1 METARMNRIE
11 RFAQGLVRRSRLWL
25 VGFTVLTV
33 FLGWSAATGLRAD
46 AAFSKMIPLDHPFMK
61 VFTEHE
67 ATFGGANRIL
77 VAVAPRSGDVYNE
90 ESLNLLRKV
99 TEEVFFIQGVER
111 SSVTSLFT
119 PNVRFTEVVEEGF
132 RGGNIVSADFQG
144 RPEQID
150 QVRSNVAKSDW
161 VGRIVARD
169 GSAALVAASL
179 QERDPQSGERLNLQV
194 VARALEDIRNRH
206 ESETHS
212 VHIIGFAKAT
222 GDIAD
227 GAAGVLVYFGVAFLL
242 TCVLLLLYNRSV
254 ALTLYALGCAIVPV
268 IWLLGLMPLLGLGLD
283 PLSILVPFL
292 IFSIAV
298 SHAVQMTEAWR
309 TQRLAGLDAPAASVS
324 AFCQL
329 LIPGA
334 VALLANALGFIVIAL
349 VDIEIVRELA
359 ITATLGVTVMILSNK
374 LLLPAF
380 LALRAGVPPA
390 RREQVLLEALWKRLA
405 RLVQLPVAVGVIGVS
420 IVALAV
426 GGWVAKDL
434 QIGDLGQGVPELR
447 PDSRYNQDTAFITD
461 RFEIGVD
468 VLRVLA
474 IAQGSDSPCVRPEVM
489 DRVAEFELQM
499 RQNPSVVS
507 VSGLAGFV
515 GQVSQAYAEGHVK
528 WNAVPQDSAQ
538 IAQGVGAAT
547 RLGNALMN
555 PGCGVMPV
563 SLYTTGHQAST
574 ISALVD
580 DVQRFAQEATDSGVR
595 FELGLGNLAVMAATN
610 EVVAAADP
618 WVNAALFSS
627 VAVLCLLAF
636 RSWRITLCIILPLAL
651 VTVLCNAVMTLLNI
665 GVKVNTLPVVALGVG
680 VGVDYGIYLFERI
693 RHALDEG
700 HDLQQSLLTALR
712 ERGAAST
719 FTAVTMT
726 LSVLTWMGSSLQF
739 QSDMGILLAFMFLVN
754 LLGAILLAPALAAF
768 LVHKRT

>member
-1 METARMNRIE
+1 MTGSVRIE
-11 RFAQGLVRRSRLWL
+11 LFAQRLIRHSRLWL
-25 VGFTVLTV
+25 AAFMALTLL
-33 FLGWSAATGLRAD
+33 LGWSATGLRTD

-77 VAVAPRSGDVYNE
+77 VAIAPKSGDIYTE
-90 ESLNLLRKV
+90 QSLSLLRKV
-99 TEEVFFIQGVER
+99 TEEVFYIQGVER

-144 RPEQID
+144 RPEQIE

-161 VGRIVARD
+161 VGRIVSRD

-179 QERDPQSGERLNLQV
+179 QERDPQTGERLSPQA
-194 VARALEDIRNRH
+194 VAKALEEIRARH
-206 ESETHS
+206 EGPAHS
-212 VHIIGFAKAT
+212 VYIIGFAKAT
-222 GDIAD
+222 GDIAA
-227 GAAGVLVYFGVAFLL
+227 GAAGVLTFFALAFAL
-242 TCVLLLLYNRSV
+242 TCILLLVYNRSV

-268 IWLLGLMPLLGLGLD
+268 IWLLGLMPLVGLGLD

-292 IFSIAV
+292 VFSIAV

-309 TQRLAGLDAPAASVS
+309 TQRLAGLDAPEASVR

-329 LIPGA
+329 LIPGS
-334 VALLANALGFIVIAL
+334 VALLANALGFMVIAL

-359 ITATLGVTVMILSNK
+359 MTATLGVTVMILSNK

-390 RREQVLLEALWKRLA
+390 RREQAFLERAWLFIARVAQPRRAL
-405 RLVQLPVAVGVIGVS
+405 G
-420 IVALAV
+420 VALCGLAALLI
-426 GGWVAKDL
+426 GGWIAKDL

-447 PDSRYNQDTAFITD
+447 PDARYNQDTAFITQ

-474 IAQGSDSPCVRPEVM
+474 ITEGNDSPCIRPEVM
-489 DRVAEFELQM
+489 DHVAEFELQM

-547 RLGNALMN
+547 RLGNAFMN
-555 PGCGVMPV
+555 PGCSVMPV
-563 SLYTTGHQAST
+563 SLYTTDHQAAT
-574 ISALVD
+574 ITALVQ
-580 DVQRFAQEATDSGVR
+580 DVERFAQEATDSGVR
-595 FELGLGNLAVMAATN
+595 FVMGLGNLAVMAATN

-618 WVNAALFSS
+618 WVNAALFGS
-627 VAVLCLLAF
+627 VALLCLLAF
-636 RSWRITLCIILPLAL
+636 RSWRITLCVILPLAL

-693 RHALDEG
+693 RHGLEEG
-700 HDLQQSLLTALR
+700 LSLEQGLLAALR

-726 LSVLTWMGSSLQF
+726 LSVLTWLGSSLQF
-739 QSDMGILLAFMFLVN
+739 QADMGILLAFMFLVN

-768 LVHKRT
+768 LLRKRV

>member
-1 METARMNRIE
+1 MTGSVRIE
-11 RFAQGLVRRSRLWL
+11 LFAQRLIRHSRLWL
-25 VGFTVLTV
+25 AAFMALTLL
-33 FLGWSAATGLRAD
+33 LGWSATGLRTD

-77 VAVAPRSGDVYNE
+77 VAIAPKSGDIYTE
-90 ESLNLLRKV
+90 QSLSLLRKV
-99 TEEVFFIQGVER
+99 TEEVFYIQGVER

-144 RPEQID
+144 RPEQIE

-161 VGRIVARD
+161 VGRIVSRD

-179 QERDPQSGERLNLQV
+179 QERDPQTGERLSPQA
-194 VARALEDIRNRH
+194 VAKALEEIRARH
-206 ESETHS
+206 EGPAHS
-212 VHIIGFAKAT
+212 VYIIGFAKAT
-222 GDIAD
+222 GDIAA
-227 GAAGVLVYFGVAFLL
+227 GAAGVLTFFALAFAL
-242 TCVLLLLYNRSV
+242 TCILLLVYNRSV

-268 IWLLGLMPLLGLGLD
+268 IWLLGLMPLVGLGLD

-292 IFSIAV
+292 VFSIAV

-309 TQRLAGLDAPAASVS
+309 TQRLAGLDAPEASVR

-329 LIPGA
+329 LIPGS
-334 VALLANALGFIVIAL
+334 VALLANALGFMVIAL

-359 ITATLGVTVMILSNK
+359 MTATLGVTVMILSNK

-390 RREQVLLEALWKRLA
+390 RREQALLERAWLFIARVAQPRRAL
-405 RLVQLPVAVGVIGVS
+405 G
-420 IVALAV
+420 VALCGLAALLI
-426 GGWVAKDL
+426 GGWIAKDL

-447 PDSRYNQDTAFITD
+447 PDARYNQDTAFITQ

-474 IAQGSDSPCVRPEVM
+474 ITEGNDSPCIRPEVM
-489 DRVAEFELQM
+489 DHVAEFELQM

-547 RLGNALMN
+547 RLGNAFMN
-555 PGCGVMPV
+555 PGCSVMPV
-563 SLYTTGHQAST
+563 SLYTTDHQAAT
-574 ISALVD
+574 ITALVQ
-580 DVQRFAQEATDSGVR
+580 DVERFAQEATDSGVR
-595 FELGLGNLAVMAATN
+595 FVMGLGNLAVMAATN

-618 WVNAALFSS
+618 WVNAALFGS
-627 VAVLCLLAF
+627 VALLCLLAF
-636 RSWRITLCIILPLAL
+636 RSWRITLCVILPLAL

-693 RHALDEG
+693 RHGLEEG
-700 HDLQQSLLTALR
+700 LSLEQGLLAALR

-726 LSVLTWMGSSLQF
+726 LSVLTWLGSSLQF
-739 QSDMGILLAFMFLVN
+739 QADMGILLAFMFLVN

-768 LVHKRT
+768 LLRKRV

>member
-1 METARMNRIE
+1 MA
-11 RFAQGLVRRSRLWL
+11 
-25 VGFTVLTV
+25 LTLL
-33 FLGWSAATGLRAD
+33 LGWSATGLRTD

-77 VAVAPRSGDVYNE
+77 VAIAPKSGDIYTE
-90 ESLNLLRKV
+90 QSLSLLRKV
-99 TEEVFFIQGVER
+99 TEEVFYIQGVER

-144 RPEQID
+144 RPEQIE

-161 VGRIVARD
+161 VGRIVSRD

-179 QERDPQSGERLNLQV
+179 QERDPQTGERLSPQA
-194 VARALEDIRNRH
+194 VAKALEEIRARH
-206 ESETHS
+206 EGPAHS
-212 VHIIGFAKAT
+212 VYIIGFAKAT
-222 GDIAD
+222 GDIAA
-227 GAAGVLVYFGVAFLL
+227 GAAGVLTFFALAFAL
-242 TCVLLLLYNRSV
+242 TCILLLVYNRSV

-268 IWLLGLMPLLGLGLD
+268 IWLLGLMPLVGLGLD

-292 IFSIAV
+292 VFSIAV

-309 TQRLAGLDAPAASVS
+309 TQRLAGLDAPEASVR

-329 LIPGA
+329 LIPGS
-334 VALLANALGFIVIAL
+334 VALLANALGFMVIAL

-359 ITATLGVTVMILSNK
+359 MTATLGVTVMILSNK

-390 RREQVLLEALWKRLA
+390 RREQALLERAWVVIARVAQPRRAL
-405 RLVQLPVAVGVIGVS
+405 G
-420 IVALAV
+420 VALCGLAALLI
-426 GGWVAKDL
+426 GGWIAKDL

-447 PDSRYNQDTAFITD
+447 PDARYNQDTAFITQ

-474 IAQGSDSPCVRPEVM
+474 ITEGNDSPCIRPEVM
-489 DRVAEFELQM
+489 DHVAEFELQM

-547 RLGNALMN
+547 RLGNAFMN
-555 PGCGVMPV
+555 PGCSVMPV
-563 SLYTTGHQAST
+563 SLYTTDHQAAT
-574 ISALVD
+574 ITALVQ
-580 DVQRFAQEATDSGVR
+580 DVERFAQEATDSGVR
-595 FELGLGNLAVMAATN
+595 FVMGLGNLAVMAATN

-618 WVNAALFSS
+618 WVNAALFGS
-627 VAVLCLLAF
+627 VALLCLLAF
-636 RSWRITLCIILPLAL
+636 RSWRITLCVILPLAL

-693 RHALDEG
+693 RHGLEEG
-700 HDLQQSLLTALR
+700 LSLEQGLLAALR

-726 LSVLTWMGSSLQF
+726 LSVLTWLGSSLQF
-739 QSDMGILLAFMFLVN
+739 QADMGILLAFMFLVN

-768 LVHKRT
+768 LLRKRV

>member
-1 METARMNRIE
+1 MTGSVRIE
-11 RFAQGLVRRSRLWL
+11 LFAQRLIRHSRLWL
-25 VGFTVLTV
+25 AAFMALTLL
-33 FLGWSAATGLRAD
+33 LGWSATGLRTD

-77 VAVAPRSGDVYNE
+77 VAIAPKSGDIYTE
-90 ESLNLLRKV
+90 QSLSLLRKV
-99 TEEVFFIQGVER
+99 TEEVFYIQGVER

-144 RPEQID
+144 RPEQIE

-161 VGRIVARD
+161 VGRIVSRD

-179 QERDPQSGERLNLQV
+179 QERDPQTGERLSPQA
-194 VARALEDIRNRH
+194 VAKALEEIRARH
-206 ESETHS
+206 EGPAHS
-212 VHIIGFAKAT
+212 VYIIGFAKAT
-222 GDIAD
+222 GDIAA
-227 GAAGVLVYFGVAFLL
+227 GAAGVLTFFALAFAL
-242 TCVLLLLYNRSV
+242 TCILLLVYNRSV

-268 IWLLGLMPLLGLGLD
+268 IWLLGLMPLVGLGLD

-292 IFSIAV
+292 VFSIAV

-309 TQRLAGLDAPAASVS
+309 TQRLAGLDAPEASVR

-329 LIPGA
+329 LIPGS
-334 VALLANALGFIVIAL
+334 VALLANALGFMVIAL

-359 ITATLGVTVMILSNK
+359 MTATLGVTVMILSNK

-390 RREQVLLEALWKRLA
+390 RREQALLERAWVVIARVAQPRRAL
-405 RLVQLPVAVGVIGVS
+405 G
-420 IVALAV
+420 VALCGLTALLI
-426 GGWVAKDL
+426 GGWIAKDL

-447 PDSRYNQDTAFITD
+447 PDARYNQDTAFITQ

-474 IAQGSDSPCVRPEVM
+474 ITEGNDSPCIRPEVM
-489 DRVAEFELQM
+489 DHVAEFELQM

-547 RLGNALMN
+547 RLGNAFMN
-555 PGCGVMPV
+555 PGCSVMPV
-563 SLYTTGHQAST
+563 SLYTTDHQAAT
-574 ISALVD
+574 ITALVQ
-580 DVQRFAQEATDSGVR
+580 DVERFAQEATDSGVR
-595 FELGLGNLAVMAATN
+595 FVMGLGNLAVMAATN

-618 WVNAALFSS
+618 WVNAALFGS
-627 VAVLCLLAF
+627 VALLCLLAF
-636 RSWRITLCIILPLAL
+636 RSWRITLCVILPLAL

-693 RHALDEG
+693 RHGLEEG
-700 HDLQQSLLTALR
+700 LSLEQGLLAALR

-726 LSVLTWMGSSLQF
+726 LSVLTWLGSSLQF
-739 QSDMGILLAFMFLVN
+739 QADMGILLAFMFLVN

-768 LVHKRT
+768 LLRKRV

>member
-1 METARMNRIE
+1 MTGSVRIE
-11 RFAQGLVRRSRLWL
+11 LFAQRLIRHSRLWL
-25 VGFTVLTV
+25 AAFMALTLL
-33 FLGWSAATGLRAD
+33 LGWSATGLRTD

-77 VAVAPRSGDVYNE
+77 VAIAPKSGDIYTE
-90 ESLNLLRKV
+90 QSLSLLRKV
-99 TEEVFFIQGVER
+99 TEEVFYIQGVER

-144 RPEQID
+144 RPEQIE

-161 VGRIVARD
+161 VGRIVSRD

-179 QERDPQSGERLNLQV
+179 QERDPQTGERLSPQA
-194 VARALEDIRNRH
+194 VAKALEEIRARH
-206 ESETHS
+206 EGPAHS
-212 VHIIGFAKAT
+212 VYIIGFAKAT
-222 GDIAD
+222 GDIAA
-227 GAAGVLVYFGVAFLL
+227 GAAGVLTFFALAFAL
-242 TCVLLLLYNRSV
+242 TCILLLVYNRSV

-268 IWLLGLMPLLGLGLD
+268 IWLLGLMPLVGLGLD

-292 IFSIAV
+292 VFSIAV

-309 TQRLAGLDAPAASVS
+309 TQRLAGLDAPEASVR

-329 LIPGA
+329 LIPGS
-334 VALLANALGFIVIAL
+334 VALLANALGFMVIAL

-359 ITATLGVTVMILSNK
+359 MTATLGVTVMILSNK

-390 RREQVLLEALWKRLA
+390 RREQALLERAWVVIARVAQPRRAL
-405 RLVQLPVAVGVIGVS
+405 G
-420 IVALAV
+420 VALCGLAALLI
-426 GGWVAKDL
+426 GGWIAKDL

-447 PDSRYNQDTAFITD
+447 PDARYNQDTAFITQ

-474 IAQGSDSPCVRPEVM
+474 ITEGNDSPCIRPEVM
-489 DRVAEFELQM
+489 DHVAEFELQM

-547 RLGNALMN
+547 RLGNAFMN
-555 PGCGVMPV
+555 PGCSVMPV
-563 SLYTTGHQAST
+563 SLYTTDHQAAT
-574 ISALVD
+574 ITALVQ
-580 DVQRFAQEATDSGVR
+580 DVERFAQEATDSGVR
-595 FELGLGNLAVMAATN
+595 FVMGLGNLAVMAATN

-618 WVNAALFSS
+618 WVNAALFGS
-627 VAVLCLLAF
+627 VALLCLLAF
-636 RSWRITLCIILPLAL
+636 RSWRITLCVILPLAL

-693 RHALDEG
+693 RHGLEEG
-700 HDLQQSLLTALR
+700 LSLEQGLLAALR

-726 LSVLTWMGSSLQF
+726 LSVLTWLGSSLQF
-739 QSDMGILLAFMFLVN
+739 QADMGILLAFMFLVN

-768 LVHKRT
+768 LLRKRV

>member
-1 METARMNRIE
+1 MTGSLRIE
-11 RFAQGLVRRSRLWL
+11 LFAQRLIRHSRLWL
-25 VGFTVLTV
+25 AAFMALTLL
-33 FLGWSAATGLRAD
+33 LGWSATGLRTD

-77 VAVAPRSGDVYNE
+77 VAIAPKSGDIYTE
-90 ESLNLLRKV
+90 QSLSLLRKV
-99 TEEVFFIQGVER
+99 TEEVFYIQGVER

-144 RPEQID
+144 RPEQIE

-161 VGRIVARD
+161 VGRIVSRD

-179 QERDPQSGERLNLQV
+179 QERDPQTGERLSPQA
-194 VARALEDIRNRH
+194 VAKALEEIRARH
-206 ESETHS
+206 EGPAHS
-212 VHIIGFAKAT
+212 VYIIGFAKAT
-222 GDIAD
+222 GDIAA
-227 GAAGVLVYFGVAFLL
+227 GAAGVLTFFALAFAL
-242 TCVLLLLYNRSV
+242 TCILLLVYNRSV

-268 IWLLGLMPLLGLGLD
+268 IWLLGLMPLVGLGLD

-292 IFSIAV
+292 VFSIAV

-309 TQRLAGLDAPAASVS
+309 TQRLAGLDAPEASVR

-329 LIPGA
+329 LIPGS
-334 VALLANALGFIVIAL
+334 VALLANALGFMVIAL

-359 ITATLGVTVMILSNK
+359 MTATLGVTVMILSNK

-390 RREQVLLEALWKRLA
+390 RREQALLERAWLFIARVAQPRRAL
-405 RLVQLPVAVGVIGVS
+405 G
-420 IVALAV
+420 VALCGLAALLI
-426 GGWVAKDL
+426 GGWIAKDL

-447 PDSRYNQDTAFITD
+447 PDARYNQDTAFITQ

-474 IAQGSDSPCVRPEVM
+474 ITEGNDSPCIRPEVM
-489 DRVAEFELQM
+489 DHVAEFELQM

-547 RLGNALMN
+547 RLGNAFMN
-555 PGCGVMPV
+555 PGCSVMPV
-563 SLYTTGHQAST
+563 SLYTTDHQAAT
-574 ISALVD
+574 ITALVQ
-580 DVQRFAQEATDSGVR
+580 DVERFAQEATDSGVR
-595 FELGLGNLAVMAATN
+595 FVMGLGNLAVMAATN

-618 WVNAALFSS
+618 WVNAALFGS
-627 VAVLCLLAF
+627 VALLCLLAF
-636 RSWRITLCIILPLAL
+636 RSWRITLCVILPLAL

-693 RHALDEG
+693 RHGLEEG
-700 HDLQQSLLTALR
+700 LSLEQGLLAALR

-726 LSVLTWMGSSLQF
+726 LSVLTWLGSSLQF
-739 QSDMGILLAFMFLVN
+739 QADMGILLAFMFLVN

-768 LVHKRT
+768 LLRKRV

>member
-1 METARMNRIE
+1 M
-11 RFAQGLVRRSRLWL
+11 
-25 VGFTVLTV
+25 
-33 FLGWSAATGLRAD
+33 
-46 AAFSKMIPLDHPFMK
+46 
-61 VFTEHE
+61 
-67 ATFGGANRIL
+67 
-77 VAVAPRSGDVYNE
+77 
-90 ESLNLLRKV
+90 
-99 TEEVFFIQGVER
+99 
-111 SSVTSLFT
+111 
-119 PNVRFTEVVEEGF
+119 
-132 RGGNIVSADFQG
+132 
-144 RPEQID
+144 
-150 QVRSNVAKSDW
+150 
-161 VGRIVARD
+161 
-169 GSAALVAASL
+169 
-179 QERDPQSGERLNLQV
+179 
-194 VARALEDIRNRH
+194 
-206 ESETHS
+206 
-212 VHIIGFAKAT
+212 
-222 GDIAD
+222 
-227 GAAGVLVYFGVAFLL
+227 
-242 TCVLLLLYNRSV
+242 

-268 IWLLGLMPLLGLGLD
+268 IWLLGLMPLVGLGLD

-292 IFSIAV
+292 VFSIAV

-309 TQRLAGLDAPAASVS
+309 TQRLTGLDAPEASVR

-329 LIPGA
+329 LIPGS
-334 VALLANALGFIVIAL
+334 VALLANALGFMVIAL

-359 ITATLGVTVMILSNK
+359 MTATLGVTVMILSNK

-390 RREQVLLEALWKRLA
+390 RREQALLERAWLFIARVAQPRRAL
-405 RLVQLPVAVGVIGVS
+405 G
-420 IVALAV
+420 VALCGLAALLI
-426 GGWVAKDL
+426 GGWIAKDL

-447 PDSRYNQDTAFITD
+447 PDARYNQDTAFITQ

-474 IAQGSDSPCVRPEVM
+474 ITEGNDSPCIRPEVM
-489 DRVAEFELQM
+489 DHVAEFELQM

-547 RLGNALMN
+547 RLGNAFMN
-555 PGCGVMPV
+555 PGCSVMPV
-563 SLYTTGHQAST
+563 SLYTTDHQAAT
-574 ISALVD
+574 ITALVR
-580 DVQRFAQEATDSGVR
+580 DVERFAQEATDSGVR
-595 FELGLGNLAVMAATN
+595 FVMGLGNLAVMAATN

-618 WVNAALFSS
+618 WVNAALFGS
-627 VAVLCLLAF
+627 VALLCLLAF
-636 RSWRITLCIILPLAL
+636 RSWRITLCVILPLAL

-693 RHALDEG
+693 RHGLEEG
-700 HDLQQSLLTALR
+700 LSLEQGLLAALR

-726 LSVLTWMGSSLQF
+726 LSVLTWLGSSLQF
-739 QSDMGILLAFMFLVN
+739 QADMGILLAFMFLVN

-768 LVHKRT
+768 LLRKRV

>member
-1 METARMNRIE
+1 MTGSVRIE
-11 RFAQGLVRRSRLWL
+11 LFAQRLIRHSRLWL
-25 VGFTVLTV
+25 AAFMALTLL
-33 FLGWSAATGLRAD
+33 LGWSATGLRTD

-77 VAVAPRSGDVYNE
+77 VAIAPKSGDIYTE
-90 ESLNLLRKV
+90 QSLSLLRKV
-99 TEEVFFIQGVER
+99 TEEVFYIQGVER

-144 RPEQID
+144 RPEQIE

-161 VGRIVARD
+161 VGRIVSRD

-179 QERDPQSGERLNLQV
+179 QERDPQTGERLSPQA
-194 VARALEDIRNRH
+194 VAKALEEIRARH
-206 ESETHS
+206 EGPAHS
-212 VHIIGFAKAT
+212 VYIIGFAKAT
-222 GDIAD
+222 GDIAA
-227 GAAGVLVYFGVAFLL
+227 GAAGVLTFFALAFAL
-242 TCVLLLLYNRSV
+242 TCILLLVYNRSV

-268 IWLLGLMPLLGLGLD
+268 IWLLGLMPLVGLGLD

-292 IFSIAV
+292 VFSIAV

-309 TQRLAGLDAPAASVS
+309 TQRLTGLDAPEASVR

-329 LIPGA
+329 LIPGS
-334 VALLANALGFIVIAL
+334 VALLANALGFMVIAL

-359 ITATLGVTVMILSNK
+359 MTATLGVTVMILSNK

-390 RREQVLLEALWKRLA
+390 RREQALLERAWLFIARVAQPRRAL
-405 RLVQLPVAVGVIGVS
+405 G
-420 IVALAV
+420 VALCGLAALLI
-426 GGWVAKDL
+426 GGWIAKDL

-447 PDSRYNQDTAFITD
+447 PDARYNQDTAFITQ

-474 IAQGSDSPCVRPEVM
+474 ITEGNDSPCIRPEVM
-489 DRVAEFELQM
+489 DHVAEFELQM

-547 RLGNALMN
+547 RLGNAFMN
-555 PGCGVMPV
+555 PGCSVMPV
-563 SLYTTGHQAST
+563 SLYTTDHQAAT
-574 ISALVD
+574 ITALVR
-580 DVQRFAQEATDSGVR
+580 DVERFAQEATDSGVR
-595 FELGLGNLAVMAATN
+595 FVMGLGNLAVMAATN

-618 WVNAALFSS
+618 WVNAALFGS
-627 VAVLCLLAF
+627 VALLCLLAF
-636 RSWRITLCIILPLAL
+636 RSWRITLCVILPLAL

-693 RHALDEG
+693 RHGLEEG
-700 HDLQQSLLTALR
+700 LSLEQGLLAALR

-726 LSVLTWMGSSLQF
+726 LSVLTWLGSSLQF
-739 QSDMGILLAFMFLVN
+739 QADMGILLAFMFLVN

-768 LVHKRT
+768 LLRKRV

>member
-1 METARMNRIE
+1 MRRMEQ
-11 RFAQGLVRRSRLWL
+11 FAQGLVRRSRLWL
-25 VGFTVLTV
+25 ILFALLTAL
-33 FLGWSAATGLRAD
+33 LGWSATGLRAD

-67 ATFGGANRIL
+67 STFGGANRVL
-77 VAVAPRSGDVYNE
+77 VAIAPRSGDVYTE
-90 ESLNLLRKV
+90 QSLQLLRKV
-99 TEEVFFIQGVER
+99 TEEVFYIQGVER

-144 RPEQID
+144 RPEQIE
-150 QVRSNVAKSDW
+150 QVRANVAKSDW

-169 GSAALVAASL
+169 GRAALVAASL
-179 QERDPQSGERLNLQV
+179 QERDPQSGARLDLQA
-194 VARALEDIRNRH
+194 VAKALEEIRTRH
-206 ESETHS
+206 ETEAHS

-222 GDIAD
+222 GDIAA
-227 GAAGVLVYFGVAFLL
+227 GAAGVLVFFALAFAL
-242 TCVLLLLYNRSV
+242 TCGLLLIYNRSV
-254 ALTLYALGCAIVPV
+254 SLTLYALGCAIVPV
-268 IWLLGLMPLLGLGLD
+268 IWLLGLMPLFGLGLD

-309 TQRLAGLDAPAASVS
+309 TERLAGRDAGAASVS

-329 LIPGA
+329 LVPGS
-334 VALLANALGFIVIAL
+334 VALLANALGFVVIAL

-359 ITATLGVTVMILSNK
+359 ITATLGVTVMIVSNK

-390 RREQVLLEALWKRLA
+390 RREQALLEGLWLRLASLAQPRFA
-405 RLVQLPVAVGVIGVS
+405 RLVIALGVT
-420 IVALAV
+420 ALAA
-426 GGWVAKDL
+426 GGWIAKDL
-434 QIGDLGQGVPELR
+434 QIGDLGRGVPELR
-447 PDSRYNQDTAFITD
+447 PESRYNQDTAFITEH
-461 RFEIGVD
+461 FEIGVD

-474 IAQGSDSPCVRPEVM
+474 IAEGSDSPCVRPEVM
-489 DRVAEFELQM
+489 DQVGEFELQM
-499 RQNPSVVS
+499 RQNPTVVS

-528 WNAVPQDSAQ
+528 WNAIPQDSAQ
-538 IAQGVGAAT
+538 IAQGTGAAT

-555 PGCGVMPV
+555 PGCGVMPI
-563 SLYTTGHQAST
+563 SLYTSDHQAPT
-574 ISALVD
+574 ISALVK
-580 DVQRFAQEATDSGVR
+580 DVQRFAQEAADSGVR
-595 FELGLGNLAVMAATN
+595 FVMGLGNLAVMAATN

-636 RSWRITLCIILPLAL
+636 RSWRMTLCIILPLAL
-651 VTVLCNAVMTLLNI
+651 VTILCNAVMTLLGI

-693 RHALDEG
+693 RHALHHG
-700 HDLQQSLLTALR
+700 CGLQEAMLTALR

-739 QSDMGILLAFMFLVN
+739 QSDMGVLLAFMFLVN
-754 LLGAILLAPALAAF
+754 LLGAILLAPALAVF
-768 LVHKRT
+768 LLSKRA

>member
-1 METARMNRIE
+1 MTRLE

-25 VGFTVLTV
+25 IGFAVLTLL
-33 FLGWSAATGLRAD
+33 LGWSATGLRAD
-46 AAFSKMIPLDHPFMK
+46 AAFSKMIPLEHPFMK

-67 ATFGGANRIL
+67 ATFGGANRVL
-77 VAVAPRSGDVYNE
+77 VAVAPKTGDIYTQS
-90 ESLNLLRKV
+90 SLQLLRQV
-99 TEEVFFIQGVER
+99 TEEVFYVQGVER

-144 RPEQID
+144 RPEQIE
-150 QVRSNVAKSDW
+150 QVRANVAKSDW
-161 VGRIVARD
+161 VGRIVTRD

-179 QERDPQSGERLNLQV
+179 QERDPQSGARLDLQA
-194 VARALEDIRNRH
+194 VAKALEEIRTRH

-212 VHIIGFAKAT
+212 IHIIGFAKAT
-222 GDIAD
+222 GDIAA
-227 GAAGVLVYFGVAFLL
+227 GASGVLVFFGLAFAL
-242 TCVLLLLYNRSV
+242 TCALLLVYNRSV

-309 TQRLAGLDAPAASVS
+309 TQRLAGLDAPSASVS

-329 LIPGA
+329 LVPGA
-334 VALLANALGFIVIAL
+334 VALLANALGFVVIAL

-359 ITATLGVTVMILSNK
+359 ITATLGVTVMMVSNK

-390 RREQVLLEALWKRLA
+390 RREQVLLEALWIRLA
-405 RLVQLPVAVGVIGVS
+405 RLVEPGRARVVVGLGV
-420 IVALAV
+420 VALLA
-426 GGWVAKDL
+426 GAWVAKDL

-447 PDSRYNQDTAFITD
+447 PDSRYNQDTAFITE

-474 IAQGSDSPCVRPEVM
+474 IAEGTDSPCVKPEVM
-489 DRVAEFELQM
+489 DEVAEFELQM

-528 WNAVPQDSAQ
+528 WNAMPQDSSQ

-563 SLYTTGHQAST
+563 SIYTSDHQAST
-574 ISALVD
+574 ISALVQA
-580 DVQRFAQEATDSGVR
+580 VEAFAEGAKDSGVR
-595 FELGLGNLAVMAATN
+595 FVMGLGNLAVMAATN
-610 EVVAAADP
+610 EVVAQADP

-627 VAVLCLLAF
+627 VALLCLLAF
-636 RSWRITLCIILPLAL
+636 KSWRMTLCIILPLAL
-651 VTVLCNAVMTLLNI
+651 VTMLCNAVMTLLGI

-693 RHALDEG
+693 RHALHQG
-700 HDLQQSLLTALR
+700 SDLQEAMLTALR

-739 QSDMGILLAFMFLVN
+739 QSDMGVLLAFMFLVN
-754 LLGAILLAPALAAF
+754 LLGAILLAPALAVF
-768 LVHKRT
+768 LISKRV

>member
-1 METARMNRIE
+1 MTGSVRIE
-11 RFAQGLVRRSRLWL
+11 LFAQRLIRHSRLWL
-25 VGFTVLTV
+25 AAFMALTLL
-33 FLGWSAATGLRAD
+33 LGWSATGLRTD

-77 VAVAPRSGDVYNE
+77 VAIAPKSGDIYTE
-90 ESLNLLRKV
+90 QSLSLLRKV
-99 TEEVFFIQGVER
+99 TEEVFYIQGVER

-144 RPEQID
+144 RPEQIE

-161 VGRIVARD
+161 VGRIVSRD

-179 QERDPQSGERLNLQV
+179 QERDPQTGERLSPQV
-194 VARALEDIRNRH
+194 VAKALEEIRARH
-206 ESETHS
+206 EGPAHS
-212 VHIIGFAKAT
+212 VYIIGFAKAT
-222 GDIAD
+222 GDIAA
-227 GAAGVLVYFGVAFLL
+227 GAAGVLTFFALAFAL
-242 TCVLLLLYNRSV
+242 TCILLLVYNRSV

-268 IWLLGLMPLLGLGLD
+268 IWLLGLMPLVGLGLD

-292 IFSIAV
+292 VFSIAV

-309 TQRLAGLDAPAASVS
+309 TQRLAGLDAPEASVR

-329 LIPGA
+329 LIPGS
-334 VALLANALGFIVIAL
+334 VALLANALGFMVIAL

-359 ITATLGVTVMILSNK
+359 MTATLGVTVMILSNK

-390 RREQVLLEALWKRLA
+390 RREQALLERAWLFIARVAQPRRAL
-405 RLVQLPVAVGVIGVS
+405 G
-420 IVALAV
+420 VALCGLAALLI
-426 GGWVAKDL
+426 GGWIAKDL

-447 PDSRYNQDTAFITD
+447 PDARYNQDTAFITQ

-474 IAQGSDSPCVRPEVM
+474 ITDGNDSPCIRPEVM
-489 DRVAEFELQM
+489 DHVAEFELQM

-547 RLGNALMN
+547 RLGNAFMN
-555 PGCGVMPV
+555 PGCSVMPV
-563 SLYTTGHQAST
+563 SLYTTDHQAAT
-574 ISALVD
+574 ITALVQ
-580 DVQRFAQEATDSGVR
+580 DVERFAQEATDSGVR
-595 FELGLGNLAVMAATN
+595 FVMGLGNLAVMAATN

-618 WVNAALFSS
+618 WVNAALFGS
-627 VAVLCLLAF
+627 VALLCLLAF
-636 RSWRITLCIILPLAL
+636 RSWRITLCVILPLAL

-693 RHALDEG
+693 RHGLEEG
-700 HDLQQSLLTALR
+700 LSLEQGLLAALR

-726 LSVLTWMGSSLQF
+726 LSVLTWLGSSLQF
-739 QSDMGILLAFMFLVN
+739 QADMGILLAFMFLVN

-768 LVHKRT
+768 LLRKRV

>member
-1 METARMNRIE
+1 MTGSVRIE
-11 RFAQGLVRRSRLWL
+11 LFAQRLVRHSRLWL
-25 VGFTVLTV
+25 AAFMALTLL
-33 FLGWSAATGLRAD
+33 LGWSATGLRTD

-77 VAVAPRSGDVYNE
+77 VAIAPKSGDIYTE
-90 ESLNLLRKV
+90 QSLSLLRKV
-99 TEEVFFIQGVER
+99 TEEVFYIQGVER

-144 RPEQID
+144 RPEQIE

-161 VGRIVARD
+161 VGRIVSRD

-179 QERDPQSGERLNLQV
+179 QERDPQTGERLSPQA
-194 VARALEDIRNRH
+194 VAKALEEIRARH
-206 ESETHS
+206 EGPAHS
-212 VHIIGFAKAT
+212 VYIIGFAKAT
-222 GDIAD
+222 GDIAA
-227 GAAGVLVYFGVAFLL
+227 GAAGVLTFFALAFAL
-242 TCVLLLLYNRSV
+242 TCILLLVYNRSV

-268 IWLLGLMPLLGLGLD
+268 IWLLGLMPLVGLGLD

-292 IFSIAV
+292 VFSIAV

-309 TQRLAGLDAPAASVS
+309 TQRLAGLDAPEASVR

-329 LIPGA
+329 LIPGS
-334 VALLANALGFIVIAL
+334 VALLANALGFMVIAL

-359 ITATLGVTVMILSNK
+359 MTATLGVTVMILSNK

-390 RREQVLLEALWKRLA
+390 RREQALLERAWVVIARVAQPRRAL
-405 RLVQLPVAVGVIGVS
+405 G
-420 IVALAV
+420 VALCGLAALLI
-426 GGWVAKDL
+426 GGWIAKDL

-447 PDSRYNQDTAFITD
+447 PDARYNQDTAFITQ

-474 IAQGSDSPCVRPEVM
+474 ITEGNDSPCIRPEVM
-489 DRVAEFELQM
+489 DHVAEFELQM

-547 RLGNALMN
+547 RLGNAFMN
-555 PGCGVMPV
+555 PGCSVMPV
-563 SLYTTGHQAST
+563 SLYTTDHQAAT
-574 ISALVD
+574 ITALVQ
-580 DVQRFAQEATDSGVR
+580 DVERFAQEATDSGVR
-595 FELGLGNLAVMAATN
+595 FVMGLGNLAVMAATN

-618 WVNAALFSS
+618 WVNAALFGS
-627 VAVLCLLAF
+627 VALLCLLAF
-636 RSWRITLCIILPLAL
+636 RSWRITLCVILPLAL

-693 RHALDEG
+693 RHGLEEG
-700 HDLQQSLLTALR
+700 LSLEQGLLAALR

-726 LSVLTWMGSSLQF
+726 LSVLTWLGSSLQF
-739 QSDMGILLAFMFLVN
+739 QADMGILLAFMFLVN

-768 LVHKRT
+768 LLRKRV